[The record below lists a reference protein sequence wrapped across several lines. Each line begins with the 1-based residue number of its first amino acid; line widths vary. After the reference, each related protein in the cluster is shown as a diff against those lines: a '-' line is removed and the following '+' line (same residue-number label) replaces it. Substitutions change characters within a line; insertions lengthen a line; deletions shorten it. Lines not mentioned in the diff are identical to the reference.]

1 MMTQQELRILHKML
15 ESKDEDS
22 MRLAVAIC
30 ISEMIDPANLLL
42 DINLPDF
49 TKDVELEHAKQ
60 QALSIFL

>member
-1 MMTQQELRILHKML
+1 ML